1 MSRGEGVAAVT
12 ATADSMRA
20 RPRWWLMAAVLVAVG
35 LVASMCGLA
44 DQDERSA
51 QAPEPGTAWFEPLW
65 SGADTLAD
73 LCEVGV
79 CVADLVALS
88 A

>member
-1 MSRGEGVAAVT
+1 
-12 ATADSMRA
+12 
-20 RPRWWLMAAVLVAVG
+20 MAAVLVAVG